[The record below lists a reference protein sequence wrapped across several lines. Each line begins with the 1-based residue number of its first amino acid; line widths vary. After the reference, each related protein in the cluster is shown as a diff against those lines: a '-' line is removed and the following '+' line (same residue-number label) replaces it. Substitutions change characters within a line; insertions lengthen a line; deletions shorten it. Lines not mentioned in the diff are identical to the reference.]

1 MRDVLF
7 AEAKPSH
14 HAHRLLEIHA
24 ERGNTDIEVEVGDIL
39 RLIVRPSNPAAK
51 VNLFARSAA
60 TRRQA
65 QDRQ

>member
-1 MRDVLF
+1 MYSSHRQ
-7 AEAKPSH
+7 SH

-24 ERGNTDIEVEVGDIL
+24 ERDNTDVEVEVGDIL
-39 RLIVRPSNPAAK
+39 RLVVRPSNPAAK